1 MTQSNEYKTKQ
12 RDHILQFLVENQT
25 NHVTVDDVVDH
36 LKSTG
41 TPVGKATVYRY
52 LDKLVA
58 KGEVR
63 KFLLEDAG
71 ACYQYAA
78 NAQACSV
85 HFHLKCVTCKK
96 LIHLNCNFM
105 NGIEQHI
112 FANHHFKIDSSR
124 TVFYGQCEDCM
135 KQS

>member
-1 MTQSNEYKTKQ
+1 MIQTDGYKTKQ
-12 RDHILQFLVENQT
+12 RDLILQYLIDNKT
-25 NHVTVDDVVDH
+25 NHVTVEDVVDH

-52 LDKLVA
+52 LDKLVNQ
-58 KGEVR
+58 GDVR
-63 KFLLEDAG
+63 KYLLEDSG

-78 NAQACSV
+78 NNDACAF

-96 LIHLNCNFM
+96 LIHLNCNTM
-105 NGIEQHI
+105 SGIEQHI
-112 FANHHFKIDSSR
+112 LAHHNFKIDSSK

-135 KQS
+135 KHS